1 MSYNRTAARRGLP
14 GVNASPRL
22 SSRAAPRDPVELSV
36 VIPAHNE
43 LARLP
48 RTLGAVRDHLDRGPD
63 RWELIVVDDGSTDGT
78 ARQVR
83 AAARRDPR
91 IRLLRT
97 PANRG
102 KGHAVRTGVLA
113 SRGRLVLVTDADLA
127 TPVEELGRLRAA
139 LGPRCAAAIGSRAR
153 VRRHPL
159 RLAPA
164 RLGRTLIRALAVRG
178 VEDTQCGFKLF
189 DGAAARTAFA
199 VARVDGWGFDVE
211 ILGLFARL
219 GWPVAEVPVR
229 WTHRPGSKIRPV
241 DYAKVLA
248 EVVLIGLRLGPVRLV
263 PPPREA
269 APVREIRDGRVPA

>member
-1 MSYNRTAARRGLP
+1 MPYNRAGGPRGPL
-14 GVNASPRL
+14 GVNASL
-22 SSRAAPRDPVELSV
+22 SRPVELTV
-36 VIPAHNE
+36 VIPVYNE
-43 LARLP
+43 MARLP
-48 RTLGAVRDHLDRGPD
+48 RTLDAVRAHLGRGTD

-78 ARQVR
+78 AGPVR

-127 TPVEELGRLRAA
+127 TPVEELARLRAR
-139 LGPRCAAAIGSRAR
+139 LEPGFAAAIGSRAH

-159 RLAPA
+159 RLPA
-164 RLGRTLIRALAVRG
+164 AGLGRMLIRALAVRG
-178 VEDTQCGFKLF
+178 VADTQCGFKLF
-189 DGAAARTAFA
+189 DGGRARSAFA
-199 VARVDGWGFDVE
+199 AARVDGWGFDVE
-211 ILGLFARL
+211 ILCLFARR

-241 DYAKVLA
+241 DYAKVLG
-248 EVVLIGLRLGPVRLV
+248 EVVLVRLRLGRTSPAS
-263 PPPREA
+263 PPPGSGGSGSAGSGSRA
-269 APVREIRDGRVPA
+269 ADGPRRVPA